1 VSEDQSTAVKAVL
14 ELYAALRDNRVP
26 DVVALTT
33 PDVVCEP
40 LVRPGLSQYEG
51 HQGMGDLARDMHKV
65 HGDYQIEIIE
75 VTEEPDQRS
84 VTVRARIDPEPG
96 HGEPLPVTSRYEVRD
111 GLISLIESRP
121 PD

>member
-1 VSEDQSTAVKAVL
+1 MSEDQSTAVKAVL
-14 ELYAALRDNRVP
+14 ELYSALRDNRIP

-51 HQGMGDLARDMHKV
+51 HAGMADLARDMHNV

-75 VTEEPDQRS
+75 VTEDPGHQEVS
-84 VTVRARIDPEPG
+84 VRARIDPEPG
-96 HGEPLPVTSRYEVRD
+96 HGEPLPVTSRYEVTD